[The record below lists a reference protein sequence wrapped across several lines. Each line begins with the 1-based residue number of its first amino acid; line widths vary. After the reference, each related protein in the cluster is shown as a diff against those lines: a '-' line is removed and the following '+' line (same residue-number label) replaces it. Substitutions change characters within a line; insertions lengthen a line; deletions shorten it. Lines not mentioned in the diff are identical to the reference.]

1 MASDPV
7 FAVRRRLQPILH
19 FSDVGRSRKR
29 HYRGEAPKPLIAA
42 VVLAFRARVTL
53 IVLGIVRPSALR
65 SR

>member
-19 FSDVGRSRKR
+19 FSDVGSRKR